1 MIWAHAFLQ
10 STQLSDVV
18 FRERRLSLGKAIDY
32 SVSLTSGE
40 IVSLG
45 LITINAIKS
54 DQCFHAHVMYIR
66 LTCFYHRYNNN
77 ITGIYET
84 RHHLP
89 VIESIRK
96 RFWVESVNEILQVLR
111 TQLAETIDVV
121 FHLRGRDFLQGAL
134 QVKKEDEHKGMPS
147 ERLRESYMRQTRESV
162 RRNVLQRSASRIVE
176 KMTGKLL
183 PRGGIPKQAK
193 QCYSDRFAYPCSHR
207 MSCNFRCASP
217 VGIAVER
224 G

>member
-1 MIWAHAFLQ
+1 MLGSRAF
-10 STQLSDVV
+10 T
-18 FRERRLSLGKAIDY
+18 ID
-32 SVSLTSGE
+32 
-40 IVSLG
+40 
-45 LITINAIKS
+45 TII
-54 DQCFHAHVMYIR
+54 Y
-66 LTCFYHRYNNN
+66 Y

-84 RHHLP
+84 RHRLP

-96 RFWVESVNEILQVLR
+96 RCWAEPVKKILQGLR
-111 TQLAETIDVV
+111 TQLAETIDLV
-121 FHLRGRDFLQGAL
+121 FHLHGRDFLQGAL
-134 QVKKEDEHKGMPS
+134 QVKKEDKHKGMPS

-162 RRNVLQRSASRIVE
+162 RWNVLQRSASTIVD

-207 MSCNFRCASP
+207 MSCNFRCVSP
-217 VGIAVER
+217 VGISVKR